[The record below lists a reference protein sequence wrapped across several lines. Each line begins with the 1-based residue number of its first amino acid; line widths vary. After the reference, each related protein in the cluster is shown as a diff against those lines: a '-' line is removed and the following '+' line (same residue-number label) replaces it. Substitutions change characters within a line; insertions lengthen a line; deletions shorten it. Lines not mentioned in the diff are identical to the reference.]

1 MKKTYTAPVTEM
13 VVLNSMDVITV
24 SRFEDIVEDPFDVRA

>member
-1 MKKTYTAPVTEM
+1 MKKTYEAPVTEM

-24 SRFEDIVEDPFDVRA
+24 SRFEDIVNDPFEERA

>member
-1 MKKTYTAPVTEM
+1 MKKTYEAPVTEM

-24 SRFEDIVEDPFDVRA
+24 SHLEDIVEDTFDEI